1 MKGFPNGQCSHSS
14 HYRGASHGGLC
25 QAIQTMQYKNRKN
38 NRPKMEKCRQKWG
51 KNRPV
56 RGLLEPTC
64 KKITD
69 TPVFTFCLAGLV
81 PTLN

>member
-14 HYRGASHGGLC
+14 HYRGAPHGRLC
-25 QAIQTMQYKNRKN
+25 QAIQTMQFKNRKN
-38 NRPKMEKCRQKWG
+38 NRPKMDKCRQKG
-51 KNRPV
+51 GENRQSM
-56 RGLLEPTC
+56 LERTC